1 MTNKLEGRVALVTG
15 SGGAACGSAI
25 CRGLAAEGAVVVGV
39 DHHERRNRAVLGAIA
54 EETGA
59 TTHPF
64 TADIADRGA
73 MNEVL
78 ERVERDIGTI
88 EILVNN
94 AALNVQGSVFDYD
107 PDDWDRV
114 LDVDLT
120 ACWYLTRKTVG
131 GMRTLGRGS
140 IVNVSSVAGYLGGG
154 GNEAP
159 YAASKAAL
167 HDLTRSTA
175 IEGGPHGIRC
185 NAIAVGIVHS
195 KFVEKHM
202 ATLASHIER
211 TPLRRAARPEE
222 IARVAT
228 FLASEDS
235 SFITGDIVNA
245 SGGYWL
251 SI

>member
-1 MTNKLEGRVALVTG
+1 MPGKLEGRVALVTG
-15 SGGAACGSAI
+15 AGGAACGSAI
-25 CRGLAAEGAVVVGV
+25 CRGLASEGAIVVGV
-39 DHHERRNRAVLGAIA
+39 DHHERRGREVMESVGEEYGTRAHA
-54 EETGA
+54 
-59 TTHPF
+59 F
-64 TADIADRGA
+64 TADIADRAA
-73 MNEVL
+73 MDDVL
-78 ERVERDIGTI
+78 AAVASDVGTI

-94 AALNVQGSVFDYD
+94 AALNVQGSIFDYD
-107 PDDWDRV
+107 PSDWDRV

-120 ACWYLTRKTVG
+120 ACWYLTRQTVG
-131 GMRTLGRGS
+131 GMRSVGRGA

-202 ATLASHIER
+202 ETLSSHIER

-228 FLASEDS
+228 FLASDDS
-235 SFITGDIVNA
+235 SFVTGDIVNA